1 MGETIYQL
9 RNISQ
14 RYAGR
19 TVLDLPELTLEGPAI
34 VGLIGPNGSGKS
46 TLMRL
51 LGFLEPPADGEI
63 RYRGQVVRP
72 FDEAIRFQVTMLPQ
86 EPFLMRRSVTAN
98 IAYGLK
104 LRGATGDLSA
114 RIKAALDEVG
124 LAPAEFAHRQWNQ
137 LSGGEAQ
144 RVALAARLA
153 LRPRVLLMD
162 EPTARVDEA
171 SSQQIQAAALE
182 ARRERD
188 TTLVIASHDWEWLYT
203 ICDTV
208 LFLFRGQ
215 LIGGTKGNLICG
227 PWEKDGQGGHLRR
240 FDNGQIFRVP
250 PPPASEAVA
259 FLAPEAVELGVEA
272 SPPADHVCLNGILTR
287 LALEPNQRQI
297 TATIMVGGQALSARL
312 PAASITDL
320 QLYPGRSVT
329 LHYPP
334 EAIRWI
340 GAVGPEG
347 QDFGDAD
354 ESEN

>member
-1 MGETIYQL
+1 MSETIYQL
-9 RNISQ
+9 DKITQ

-51 LGFLEPPADGEI
+51 LGFLEPPAGGEI
-63 RYRGQVVRP
+63 RFCGQVARP
-72 FDEAIRFQVTMLPQ
+72 FDPSIRFQVTMLPQ
-86 EPFLMRRSVTAN
+86 EPFLMRRSVSAN
-98 IAYGLK
+98 IAYGLR
-104 LRGATGDLSA
+104 LRGEKGDLTA
-114 RIKAALDEVG
+114 RIKAALEEVG
-124 LAPAEFAHRQWNQ
+124 LAPAEFRHRQWNQ

-215 LIGGTKGNLICG
+215 LIGGTKGNLVCG
-227 PWEKDGQGGHLRR
+227 PWESDGHGGHLRR
-240 FDNGQIFRVP
+240 LEGGQNFRVP
-250 PPPASEAVA
+250 PPPAGKAVA
-259 FLAPEAVELGVEA
+259 FLSPDAVGLSMETH
-272 SPPADHVCLNGILTR
+272 PPTDHVCLKGTLTR
-287 LALEPNQRQI
+287 LALEPNHRQI
-297 TATIMVGGQALSARL
+297 TATVVVGGQALSARL
-312 PAASITDL
+312 PVASIKDQ
-320 QLYPGRSVT
+320 QLYPGRNVT
-329 LHYPP
+329 LHYSPG
-334 EAIRWI
+334 AIRWI

-347 QDFGDAD
+347 
-354 ESEN
+354 

>member
-9 RNISQ
+9 ENITQ
-14 RYAGR
+14 RYAGK
-19 TVLDLPELTLEGPAI
+19 TVLSLPELTLEGPAI

-51 LGFLEPPADGEI
+51 LGFLEAPASGEV
-63 RYRGQVVRP
+63 RYRGKAARP
-72 FDEAIRFQVTMLPQ
+72 FDPAIRFQVTMLPQ
-86 EPFLMRRSVTAN
+86 EPFLMHRTVAAN

-104 LRGATGDLSA
+104 MRGAGGDL
-114 RIKAALDEVG
+114 IGPIGAALEQVG
-124 LAPAEFAHRQWNQ
+124 LDPGEFAKRQWNQ

-215 LIGGTKGNLICG
+215 LIGGAKGNLICG
-227 PWEKDGQGGHLRR
+227 PWETDTRGGHRR
-240 FDNGQIFRVP
+240 RLDGGQIFQVP
-250 PPPASEAVA
+250 PPPAPEAVA
-259 FLAPEAVELGVEA
+259 FLAPEAVGLSLDEA
-272 SPPADHVCLNGILTR
+272 PPADHVPLKGILTR
-287 LALEPNQRQI
+287 LALEPNHR
-297 TATIMVGGQALSARL
+297 MVTVTVTVGDHALSARL
-312 PAASITDL
+312 PVSRIADQ
-320 QLYPGRSVT
+320 QLYPGRTVT
-329 LHYPP
+329 LHYAPA
-334 EAIRWI
+334 AIRWI
-340 GAVGPEG
+340 GAFGPEG
-347 QDFGDAD
+347 G
-354 ESEN
+354 